1 MEAREPKGHC
11 EPKEKVGLALEWEGG
26 AWQGPKESGGVELKL
41 TRGVSF
47 WRVRRWG
54 DQFYR
59 ARSVQLGGEMAR
71 WVEALDTKLM
81 SSVSRASMVEGK
93 SCLPQVICP
102 PHARRACHKWINK
115 NTHKQMYTN
124 YRREMSQPVSHP
136 PPLLHGLRG

>member
-71 WVEALDTKLM
+71 WVEALDTKPDEFSLQ
-81 SSVSRASMVEGK
+81 S
-93 SCLPQVICP
+93 
-102 PHARRACHKWINK
+102 
-115 NTHKQMYTN
+115 
-124 YRREMSQPVSHP
+124 
-136 PPLLHGLRG
+136 LHGGRKELPSSGGLPSTCTPCMPQADK